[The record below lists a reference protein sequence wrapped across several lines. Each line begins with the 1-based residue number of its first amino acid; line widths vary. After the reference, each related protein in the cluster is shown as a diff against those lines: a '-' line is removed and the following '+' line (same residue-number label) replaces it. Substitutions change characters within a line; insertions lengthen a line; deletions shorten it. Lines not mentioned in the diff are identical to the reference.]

1 MDCQGIQDG
10 CRITNEPRTFCV
22 PQPSRSVGN
31 FTSLD
36 ILYRVVLARNVYN
49 SIGMGLLDIARMIG
63 VPNCIADSFGY
74 ITVWARFLF
83 RISARIRRMAT
94 IWRWF
99 STSWIVVPMSP
110 LSNVLTRKRPR
121 TCDAA
126 ASPVALLHSVSG
138 AGIVLDCGDGKPK
151 NFLLPLFDG

>member
-1 MDCQGIQDG
+1 M
-10 CRITNEPRTFCV
+10 
-22 PQPSRSVGN
+22 
-31 FTSLD
+31 
-36 ILYRVVLARNVYN
+36 ARNVYN

-63 VPNCIADSFGY
+63 VPDCIAASFGY
-74 ITVWARFLF
+74 KTVGARSLF
-83 RISARIRRMAT
+83 RISARITRMAT

-99 STSWIVVPMSP
+99 LTSWIVVPMSP